1 MTIKTLTVAGGGV
14 LGSQIAYQ
22 AAYKGF
28 PVTIYDISEDA
39 LNAARKRVE
48 ALQPSYQTD
57 LNVNE
62 TDFKAGVSRLTYT
75 SDLAKAVKQADLVIE
90 AIPENLDLKT
100 KFYQQISELAPA
112 TAIFSSNSSS
122 LLPSQLAPAASHP
135 ERLLNMHFANHIWV
149 NNTAE
154 IMDSPKTDPEVY
166 REVVTFAKAIGMIP
180 IQLKKEHP
188 SYILNSLLTPL
199 MVSGMSLWVN
209 GVADPQTIDKT
220 WMLATG
226 AEMGPFAILDMIGAR
241 TLTAVPLPKTMDPD
255 GQITAK
261 LKQRLAE
268 GKLGMESGEG
278 FYHYPNP
285 EFQQPDFLKA

>member
-1 MTIKTLTVAGGGV
+1 MKV
-14 LGSQIAYQ
+14 
-22 AAYKGF
+22 
-28 PVTIYDISEDA
+28 SED
-39 LNAARKRVE
+39 
-48 ALQPSYQTD
+48 
-57 LNVNE
+57 
-62 TDFKAGVSRLTYT
+62 DFKAGISRLTYT
-75 SDLAKAVKQADLVIE
+75 SNLAEAVKQADLVIE
-90 AIPENLDLKT
+90 AIPEKLDLKT
-100 KFYQQISELAPA
+100 KFYQQISKLAPA
-112 TAIFSSNSSS
+112 TTIFSSNSSS
-122 LLPSQLAPAASHP
+122 LLPSQLAPATNRP

-154 IMDSPKTDPEVY
+154 IMGSPQTDPTVY
-166 REVVTFAKAIGMIP
+166 QEVVNFAKAIGMIP

-226 AEMGPFAILDMIGAR
+226 ADMGPFAILDMIGAR
-241 TLTAVPLPKTMDPD
+241 TLTSVPLPKTMDPD
-255 GQITAK
+255 GKITAK

-268 GKLGMESGEG
+268 GKLGVESGEG

-285 EFQQPDFLKA
+285 EFQHPNFLKA

>member
-1 MTIKTLTVAGGGV
+1 MTIKMLTVAGGGV

-28 PVTIYDISEDA
+28 PVTIYDINEDA

-48 ALQPSYQTD
+48 ALQSSYQTD

-122 LLPSQLAPAASHP
+122 LLPSQLAPATSHP

-154 IMDSPKTDPEVY
+154 IMGSPKTDPEVY
-166 REVVTFAKAIGMIP
+166 REVVAFAKAIGMIP

-261 LKQRLAE
+261 LKQRLAD

-278 FYHYPNP
+278 FYRYPNP

>member
-28 PVTIYDISEDA
+28 PVTIYDINEDA
-39 LNAARKRVE
+39 LNAAKKRVQ
-48 ALQPSYQTD
+48 ALQPSYQAD
-57 LNVNE
+57 LKVSE
-62 TDFKAGVSRLTYT
+62 SDFKAGTSRLTYT
-75 SDLAKAVKQADLVIE
+75 DNLAEAVSQADLVIE
-90 AIPENLDLKT
+90 AIPEKLALKT
-100 KFYQQISELAPA
+100 KFYKQISELAPA
-112 TAIFSSNSSS
+112 KTIFSSNSSS
-122 LLPSQLAPAASHP
+122 LLPSQLAPATNRP
-135 ERLLNMHFANHIWV
+135 ERLLNIHFANHIWV

-154 IMDSPKTDPEVY
+154 IMGSPETDPAVY
-166 REVVTFAKAIGMIP
+166 QEVVTFAKAMGMIP

-199 MVSGMSLWVN
+199 LVSGMSLWVN
-209 GVADPQTIDKT
+209 GVADAQTIDKT

-226 AEMGPFAILDMIGAR
+226 ATMGPFAILDMIGAR
-241 TLTAVPLPKTMDPD
+241 TLTAVPLPKAMDPD
-255 GQITAK
+255 GKITAK

-268 GKLGMESGEG
+268 GKLGVESGEG